1 MRQGRCRKLYER
13 SFTYTALH
21 WSSVVKQMDLMEF
34 LTVLILVFALF
45 MLLAGIFTAYFG
57 SGKSRMIGVVL
68 LVIGLVIGIL
78 WVVMGMDGVGIID
91 VNLSKVIWDAFLYIA
106 AGVLG
111 ALAAI
116 GMFLVAIMK
125 S

>member
-1 MRQGRCRKLYER
+1 MISG
-13 SFTYTALH
+13 
-21 WSSVVKQMDLMEF
+21 WEF

-57 SGKSRMIGVVL
+57 SGKSRMIGVAL
-68 LVIGLVIGIL
+68 LVIGLI
-78 WVVMGMDGVGIID
+78 VGIIWVVLGMD
-91 VNLSKVIWDAFLYIA
+91 SVSVIKVDLSSVIWNAFLYIL

-116 GMFLVAIMK
+116 GVFLLAIMK

>member
-1 MRQGRCRKLYER
+1 
-13 SFTYTALH
+13 
-21 WSSVVKQMDLMEF
+21 MDTWAF

-57 SGKSRMIGVVL
+57 SGKSRMIGVAL
-68 LVIGLVIGIL
+68 LVIGLVVGVL
-78 WVVMGMDGVGIID
+78 WVVMGMDSVDIIKVD
-91 VNLSKVIWDAFLYIA
+91 LSKVIGDAFLFIL

-116 GMFLVAIMK
+116 GVFLVAIMK

>member
-1 MRQGRCRKLYER
+1 M
-13 SFTYTALH
+13 
-21 WSSVVKQMDLMEF
+21 LMEF

-45 MLLAGIFTAYFG
+45 MLLAGVFTAYFG
-57 SGKSRMIGVVL
+57 SGKSRMIGVAL
-68 LVIGLVIGIL
+68 LVVGLVVGLIWGL
-78 WVVMGMDGVGIID
+78 LALGEDGMID
-91 VNLSKVIWDAFLYIA
+91 VDLGKVIWDAFMYIL

-116 GMFLVAIMK
+116 GVFLVAIMK